1 MTGEYGGY
9 SPPDRAGAPQ
19 LARVESAIWEV
30 SAVRHSE
37 MKSISERLGRIGRFP
52 WAKAW
57 STAATLS
64 GGAVVGG
71 LLALIPFLST
81 TPAPTP
87 TWKHI
92 YIAALIIGAALTLI
106 LLAAAIT
113 THAERA
119 ESIADIKA
127 DYDKY
132 ILETFIEPSVDTD
145 NAVTTTPVV

>member
-1 MTGEYGGY
+1 
-9 SPPDRAGAPQ
+9 
-19 LARVESAIWEV
+19 
-30 SAVRHSE
+30 
-37 MKSISERLGRIGRFP
+37 MKSISERLGRLGRFP

-81 TPAPTP
+81 TPAPTS

-92 YIAALIIGAALTLI
+92 YTAALIAGAVLTLI
-106 LLAAAIT
+106 FLAAAIT

-119 ESIADIKA
+119 ESITDIKA

-132 ILETFIEPSVDTD
+132 MLETFIEPSSDLGDSLTSPAD
-145 NAVTTTPVV
+145 I